1 MGEGLELVI
10 DILRGGDHVTD
21 HAEHCLSAAR
31 RRFQLLAGRLDS
43 KMSFGESV
51 VAFFKALTVIIV
63 EPIQNAIVASASSPR
78 EFLTD
83 RIELADNCWPAPRQR
98 ENDGDSPKPPEEIG
112 ARP

>member
-21 HAEHCLSAAR
+21 HAEHSYSTTW

-51 VAFFKALTVIIV
+51 VAFFKALTVIVV
-63 EPIQNAIVASASSPR
+63 EPIQNAIAVSASAPGD
-78 EFLTD
+78 LLAD
-83 RIELADNCWPAPRQR
+83 RVELADDCRATPRQR
-98 ENDGDSPKPPEEIG
+98 EN
-112 ARP
+112 